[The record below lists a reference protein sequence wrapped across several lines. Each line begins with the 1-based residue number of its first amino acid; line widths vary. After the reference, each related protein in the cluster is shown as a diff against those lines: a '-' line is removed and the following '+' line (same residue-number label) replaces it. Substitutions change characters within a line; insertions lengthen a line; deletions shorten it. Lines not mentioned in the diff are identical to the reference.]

1 MNFWNAIVQ
10 SNTFNFAV
18 LVLIFAVLYKKL
30 NVSKVVDNIKDDIVK
45 KLNDAKLERE
55 QAKAKLLDVQNSV
68 KNLDNEIKE
77 NLANAKLRAKN
88 LSEQIIKN
96 AENQVQLIEKNVK
109 NVISGEEKTLST
121 SINDKAL
128 KKAIELAEQK
138 IIKTLEDNP
147 KLHDK
152 FIEESIGEI

>member
-18 LVLIFAVLYKKL
+18 LILIFAVLYKKL

-45 KLNDAKLERE
+45 KLNDAKSERE
-55 QAKAKLLDVQNSV
+55 QARVKLIDVQNSV

-77 NLANAKLRAKN
+77 NLADAKTRAEN
-88 LSEQIIKN
+88 LSVQIIKN

-109 NVISGEEKTLST
+109 NVISGEEKTLSA

-128 KKAIELAEQK
+128 ESAIALAKQK
-138 IIKTLEDNP
+138 IIKSLENNP

>member
-30 NVSKVVDNIKDDIVK
+30 NVSIVVDNIKDDIVK
-45 KLNDAKLERE
+45 KLNDAKSERE

-77 NLANAKLRAKN
+77 NLADAKTRAKN

-128 KKAIELAEQK
+128 KSAIALAEQK
-138 IIKTLEDNP
+138 IIKSLEDNP
-147 KLHDK
+147 KFHDK

>member
-30 NVSKVVDNIKDDIVK
+30 NVSKVVDNIKNDIVK